1 MIDRILVRANIYTLD
16 PALPRAT
23 AIALQGDRIAA
34 IGDAAE
40 IRALATAST
49 RVDDLEGA
57 TVLPG
62 LTDAHIHWEHTALAL
77 HMVDLM
83 DVSKDEALR
92 RIGAAAQ
99 VLTPGA
105 WLVGRGWAQSN
116 WPGGAFPTAADLD
129 AIVPNNPAFFSARS
143 GHAAWVNSAAL
154 RLAGIGAGTR
164 DPFGGQIQRDP
175 SGAPTGIV
183 FESPAI
189 DLVAAL
195 IPTPTANELAERMV
209 EAQQLAWQAGLT
221 GLHDFDDQSAFEAL
235 QILRADG
242 RLGLRV
248 LKNINKQFLE
258 YALGFRIRWG
268 FGDDWL
274 RIGGLKLFAD
284 GALGSLTAAM
294 IAPYTN
300 DPAHPDNRGIV
311 VTDKEEMAEL
321 VRAASRAGLPSTIHA
336 IGDRAV
342 HDVLDVYA
350 DVRQDETARNVPR
363 AVRRHRIEH
372 VQLIHPDDV
381 GRLAALDVIA
391 SMQPIHATSDY
402 PIADRYWGPAE
413 RVRWSYNARAQIDAG
428 AHVAFGSDSPVEPFA
443 PFKGIHAAVTRR
455 RADGSP
461 RAEGWQPDAR
471 LSVDEAL
478 RGYTQGPAYAAG
490 MENRLGRLAPGYLA
504 DLIVVDHD
512 PYTIP
517 PDDLLNVR
525 VSGTMSGGI
534 WRYGPFA

>member
-1 MIDRILVRANIYTLD
+1 
-16 PALPRAT
+16 AT
-23 AIALQGDRIAA
+23 AIALQGERIVA

-40 IRALATAST
+40 IRTLAAATT
-49 RVDDLEGA
+49 RVDDLDGA

-62 LTDAHIHWEHTALAL
+62 LTDAHIHWEGTALAL
-77 HMVDLM
+77 GMINLM

-92 RIGAAAQ
+92 RVGVAAQ
-99 VLTPGA
+99 VASPGA
-105 WLVGRGWAQSN
+105 WLIGRGWAQAN
-116 WPGGAFPTAADLD
+116 WPEGAFPTAAELD
-129 AIVPNNPAFFSARS
+129 AIAPHNPVFLSARS

-154 RLAGIGAGTR
+154 RLAGIGAGIR
-164 DPFGGQIQRDP
+164 DPMGGQIQRN
-175 SGAPTGIV
+175 SRGKPTGIL

-189 DLVAAL
+189 DLVATS
-195 IPTPTANELAERMV
+195 IPTPTPDELAERMV
-209 EAQQLAWQAGLT
+209 EAQRLAWQVGLT
-221 GLHDFDDQSAFEAL
+221 GIHDFDDQSAFEAL
-235 QILRADG
+235 QILHADG

-248 LKNINKQFLE
+248 LKNINKQFFD
-258 YALGFRIRWG
+258 YARGFRIRWG

-311 VTDKEEMAEL
+311 VTDKEEMAEF
-321 VRAASRAGLPSTIHA
+321 VKFASRAGLPSTIHA
-336 IGDRAV
+336 IGDQAV

-350 DVRQDETARNVPR
+350 DVRQDEAKRGIVRNS
-363 AVRRHRIEH
+363 RRHRIEH
-372 VQLIHPDDV
+372 VQLIHPDDA

-402 PIADRYWGPAE
+402 QMADRYWGPSE
-413 RVRWSYNARAQIDAG
+413 RVRWSYNARAQLDAG
-428 AHVAFGSDSPVEPFA
+428 AHVAFGSDSPVEPFE

-461 RAEGWQPDAR
+461 GLEGWQPDAR
-471 LSVDEAL
+471 LTLDEAL
-478 RGYTQGPAYAAG
+478 HGYTQGPAYAAG
-490 MENRLGRLAPGYLA
+490 MANRLGILSPGYLA
-504 DLIVVDHD
+504 DLIMLDRD
-512 PYTIP
+512 PYTISP
-517 PDDLLNVR
+517 NDLLNVR
-525 VSGTMSGGI
+525 VVGTMSGGV